1 MMLLVASAVIGIAT
15 AAAQQP
21 ASPAAA
27 RTPSQAS
34 AGGVTFY
41 RDVLPII
48 RDRCQSCH
56 RAGEIGPMPLG
67 AYDEARPYARAI
79 KQAVVAKKM
88 PPWNVEA
95 PAGKFHNDP
104 SLSPREI
111 DTLVAWADTG
121 AAAGDPGDAP
131 PPRVFAQGWTIGTPD
146 IVFESQPYDVPA
158 SGTIEYTYIIVP
170 TGFTEDRWMTAAEVR
185 PGNRAVMHHANV
197 YVREP
202 DSPWLRDYPKGRLFV
217 PEERSAR
224 VGLDASTGGGSSG
237 AGASVRE
244 QVIAGYIPGRP
255 AKQVPPGYGLLV
267 PAGSDL
273 VFQLHYTTNGKPTKD
288 QTKIGFV
295 FAKSPPAKRVIR
307 IQASNADFVIPPGA
321 ASHPVSG
328 TALLGVECELIDAYP
343 HMHFR
348 GKSMALSALFPTG
361 RQEELVNVPRYD
373 FNWQLVYEFSDRL
386 QLPKG
391 TLLRADA
398 TFDNS
403 VSNRSNPDPK
413 AAVRWGDQSW
423 EEMMVGFFDVAVP
436 PDTDLRR
443 VVTRQ

>member
-1 MMLLVASAVIGIAT
+1 MLLLASAVLA
-15 AAAQQP
+15 AAAQQ
-21 ASPAAA
+21 AA
-27 RTPSQAS
+27 TP
-34 AGGVTFY
+34 VTFY
-41 RDVLPII
+41 RDVLPIVQA
-48 RDRCQSCH
+48 RCQGCH

-67 AYDEARPYARAI
+67 SYDEARPYARAI
-79 KQAVVAKKM
+79 RQAVAARKM
-88 PPWNVEA
+88 PPWNVGA

-104 SLSPREI
+104 SLSAREVE
-111 DTLVAWADTG
+111 TLVAWADSG
-121 AAAGDPGDAP
+121 AAAGDPRDAP

-146 IVFESQPYDVPA
+146 VVFESQPYDVPA
-158 SGTIEYTYIIVP
+158 SGTIEYTYVIVP

-185 PGNRAVMHHANV
+185 PGNRAVMHHGNV

-202 DSPWLRDYPKGRLFV
+202 DSPWLRDYPKGTLFV
-217 PEERSAR
+217 PGERDAR
-224 VGLDASTGGGSSG
+224 VALGGSSS

-273 VFQLHYTTNGKPTKD
+273 VFQLHYTTNGKPAKD

-295 FAKSPPAKRVIR
+295 FAKSPPARRVIR

-348 GKSMALSALFPTG
+348 GKSMAISALFPTG
-361 RQEELVNVPRYD
+361 RREELVNVPHYD

-386 QLPKG
+386 TLPKG

-403 VSNRSNPDPK
+403 ASNRGNPDPK

-423 EEMMVGFFDVAVP
+423 DEMMVGFFDVAVP
-436 PDTDLRR
+436 PDTDLRN
-443 VVTRQ
+443 VIVRQ